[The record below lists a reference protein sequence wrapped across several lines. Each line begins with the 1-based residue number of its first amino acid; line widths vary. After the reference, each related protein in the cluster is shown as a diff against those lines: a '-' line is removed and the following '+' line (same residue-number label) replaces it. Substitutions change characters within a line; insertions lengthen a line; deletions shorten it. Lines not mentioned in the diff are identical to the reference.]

1 MNSSD
6 LHNPLESHVPL
17 LTNAP
22 FFIIIINFLTLSL
35 PFPGIFFSILTLPF
49 VNFFNLNIGY
59 WFSMSYGGD
68 WSWALCLLVLC
79 GIWVFFFYRKKRC
92 GFFSFWSN
100 EYVLNC
106 NVDVLCLVG
115 EKMREKKIF

>member
-1 MNSSD
+1 MNSFD

-22 FFIIIINFLTLSL
+22 FFIIIIHFLTLSL

-68 WSWALCLLVLC
+68 WSWALCLHMLYEIWVFSFREKKM
-79 GIWVFFFYRKKRC
+79 WVFFF
-92 GFFSFWSN
+92 
-100 EYVLNC
+100 
-106 NVDVLCLVG
+106 LV
-115 EKMREKKIF
+115 E